1 MYNKS
6 VFVALIFLGYYG
18 FTQQGNYKFN
28 SYGNRSILLSG
39 NVTGSVDDLG
49 LTYYNPARLSEVEN
63 GLISFNAQAYEL
75 ASVKL
80 LNFNEDN
87 GKLENTDF
95 NGVPTMAGGI
105 FNLLGTR
112 FAYSYITKNRSN
124 VNLNYKSNFIN
135 NDILEDFPDVT
146 NYKNNLELFSKINED
161 WSGITWAYKVNDKM
175 SLGIS
180 AFGSIYTYRSSTKI
194 NHTIESLENTVAY
207 YENYIR
213 FKQTSYGIFA
223 KIGANYHFNKF
234 DLGLNIQLPYLEIYE
249 KGEFNY
255 RDIIAGVGADYD
267 QYHEYYFKSLDSK
280 RKEPLSIS
288 LGAGIP
294 IGKGQLLFNVDFVN
308 KIKNYSRIDIPS
320 IDIDEDDLVYVIFDE
335 KRNSVINFGT
345 GAEIY
350 LTDNFKSYFGFSTDF
365 NAYKSNTN
373 IFDLSSD
380 NAMDV
385 NSGVDFYHFST
396 GIDWNLDW
404 ANIIFG
410 VTYTQGSNELLIPSK
425 LNIDG
430 INPNISNPADLK
442 YYRWQ
447 FMIGLEVPLLDQKV
461 NTIFNKSNKND

>member
-1 MYNKS
+1 MYEKS
-6 VFVALIFLGYYG
+6 ILIALFFLSYYA
-18 FTQQGNYKFN
+18 FSQQGNYKFN

-39 NVTGSVDDLG
+39 NVTGSVEDLG
-49 LTYYNPARLSEVEN
+49 LTYYNPARLTEVQN
-63 GLISFNAQAYEL
+63 GLISFNAQAYQL

-80 LNFNEDN
+80 LNFNEDQ

-105 FNLLGTR
+105 FNFLGTR

-124 VNLNYKSNFIN
+124 IDLNYKNNSIN

-146 NYKNNLELFSKINED
+146 TYNNNLELLSKINED
-161 WSGITWAYKVNDKM
+161 WSGITWAYKLNDKM
-175 SLGIS
+175 SIGIS
-180 AFGSIYTYRSSTKI
+180 AFGSIYTYRSSTNV
-194 NHTIESLENTVAY
+194 NHTIESLENSVTY

-213 FKQTSYGIFA
+213 FKQTSYGIFT

-234 DLGLNIQLPYLEIYE
+234 DLGLSIQLPYLEIYE
-249 KGEFNY
+249 KGVFNY
-255 RDIIAGVGADYD
+255 RDIIAGAGTDYD
-267 QYHEYYFKSLDSK
+267 QYYEYYYKSLDSK

-294 IGKGQLLFNVDFVN
+294 LGKSQLLFNVDFVDGV
-308 KIKNYSRIDIPS
+308 KQYSRIDIPS
-320 IDIDEDDLVYVIFDE
+320 IDIGEDELTPVIFDE
-335 KRNSVINFGT
+335 KRNSVINFGA

-365 NAYKSNTN
+365 SAYKSNTN

-385 NSGVDFYHFST
+385 NSGVDLYHLST
-396 GIDWNLDW
+396 GIDWKFDW
-404 ANIIFG
+404 ANIICG
-410 VTYTQGSNELLIPSK
+410 VAYTQGSNELLIPSR
-425 LNIDG
+425 LDLDG
-430 INPNISNPADLK
+430 INPNVSTPADLK

-447 FMIGLEVPLLDQKV
+447 FMIGLEVPLLDKKV
-461 NTIFNKSNKND
+461 NTIFNKSNKDD